1 MIGRRYTK
9 ERLYELLPSIYR
21 QRDIE
26 SGDKILESLLSVL
39 AKQVEIL
46 EDDIEKLYDNWFIE
60 TCDEWV
66 VPYIGDLLGIKGLL
80 ASNKSSLGQR
90 ALVANTI
97 SYRRRKGTAAVLEQ
111 MAYDVVGR
119 SAKVVEFFQL
129 LGDYAKYQS
138 FAS

>member
-26 SGDKILESLLSVL
+26 SGDKILESLLSVI

-66 VPYIGDLLGIKGLL
+66 VPYIGDLLGVSGVVPLD
-80 ASNKSSLGQR
+80 AGFSQR
-90 ALVANTI
+90 GLVANTI
-97 SYRRRKGTAAVLEQ
+97 GYRRGE
-111 MAYDVVGR
+111 G
-119 SAKVVEFFQL
+119 
-129 LGDYAKYQS
+129 G
-138 FAS
+138 